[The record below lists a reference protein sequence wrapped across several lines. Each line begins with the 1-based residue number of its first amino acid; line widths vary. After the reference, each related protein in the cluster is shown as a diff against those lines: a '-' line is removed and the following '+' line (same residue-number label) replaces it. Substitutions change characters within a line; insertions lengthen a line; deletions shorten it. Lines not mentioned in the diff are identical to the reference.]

1 MSAGQLAFVG
11 WGFRSVIVALLQ
23 LIIESVIFCLQ
34 VRTTHS
40 NSVTP
45 MWYPIA
51 HQDTHA
57 TGGSTLAGCFG
68 VHLRY
73 SLPPLSLSSAC
84 RCLNTLDAV
93 FELLWQKL
101 QGERALR
108 PAHASATNSYCLD
121 QNLEL
126 ILPCPLAQA
135 VGLTC
140 ARRSGMN
147 FHRRHCALRSPDP

>member
-1 MSAGQLAFVG
+1 MG
-11 WGFRSVIVALLQ
+11 WGFRSVIVPLLQ
-23 LIIESVIFCLQ
+23 PIIESVIFCLQ

-51 HQDTHA
+51 HRDTHA

-84 RCLNTLDAV
+84 RRLNTLDDV
-93 FELLWQKL
+93 LFERLWQSCKVS
-101 QGERALR
+101 ALFDPR
-108 PAHASATNSYCLD
+108 MPARQTHM
-121 QNLEL
+121 
-126 ILPCPLAQA
+126 
-135 VGLTC
+135 VLT
-140 ARRSGMN
+140 RIMS
-147 FHRRHCALRSPDP
+147 

>member
-23 LIIESVIFCLQ
+23 SIIESVIFCLQ

-73 SLPPLSLSSAC
+73 SLPPFSLSSAC
-84 RCLNTLDAV
+84 RSRCLNTLDAV
-93 FELLWQKL
+93 LFERLWQNCKVS
-101 QGERALR
+101 ALFDPR
-108 PAHASATNSYCLD
+108 MPARQTHIVLTR
-121 QNLEL
+121 
-126 ILPCPLAQA
+126 IL
-135 VGLTC
+135 
-140 ARRSGMN
+140 S
-147 FHRRHCALRSPDP
+147 